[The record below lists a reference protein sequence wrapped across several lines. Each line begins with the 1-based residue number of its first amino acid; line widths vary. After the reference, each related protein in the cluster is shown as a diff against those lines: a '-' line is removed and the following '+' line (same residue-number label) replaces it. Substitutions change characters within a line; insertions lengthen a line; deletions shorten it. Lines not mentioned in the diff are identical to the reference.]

1 MYSAVLQ
8 VAAET
13 QRNPLLPETFD
24 IFWSAVVLVVVALV
38 LGKFALPAFN
48 KMVDERTRKIQEGL
62 TLAEKAKQQVAQA
75 DEQAQSELREARK
88 EAQEIRDKARAD
100 GKDIVARAREEAKQ
114 EAERARTAATRE
126 IEAERQSAQLSL
138 RSDVGLL
145 AAQLAE
151 KIVGEQLKDR
161 ELSARVIDRFL
172 DDLEASPA
180 PEGAESK

>member
-1 MYSAVLQ
+1 
-8 VAAET
+8 
-13 QRNPLLPETFD
+13 
-24 IFWSAVVLVVVALV
+24 
-38 LGKFALPAFN
+38 
-48 KMVDERTRKIQEGL
+48 MVDERTRKIQEGL

-114 EAERARTAATRE
+114 EAERVRTAATRE